1 MELKNIISET
11 LNEIEK
17 MAKTIDNGFNTAQK
31 TPSFFKTPPHL
42 QNTPNPKN
50 ANAPLESKNAAKI
63 ETQEKITEEKEEELK
78 EIITEEIV
86 QEKITEEKEEELKE
100 IITEEIVQ
108 EKITEEKEEESKE
121 IITEEITPKTPTQET
136 PTQVLIPNE
145 RVFLKGL
152 LERTL
157 VLFKGMQALEEKEVL
172 KRLDLVARF
181 LQYQL
186 SVLEKR
192 LESLERENTE

>member
-1 MELKNIISET
+1 MASRMELKNIISET

-17 MAKTIDNGFNTAQK
+17 MAKTIDDGFNTAQK
-31 TPSFFKTPPHL
+31 TPSFFKTPSHL

-50 ANAPLESKNAAKI
+50 ANTPLEPKNAAKI
-63 ETQEKITEEKEEELK
+63 ETQAKITEEKEEE
-78 EIITEEIV
+78 TP
-86 QEKITEEKEEELKE
+86 
-100 IITEEIVQ
+100 
-108 EKITEEKEEESKE
+108 E
-121 IITEEITPKTPTQET
+121 IITEEITEEN

-157 VLFKGMQALEEKEVL
+157 VLFKGMQALEEKEAM

-192 LESLERENTE
+192 LESLEKENTE

>member
-17 MAKTIDNGFNTAQK
+17 MAKTIDNNFDATQK

-42 QNTPNPKN
+42 QNTPLEPKN
-50 ANAPLESKNAAKI
+50 VAKI
-63 ETQEKITEEKEEELK
+63 ETQEKIAEEKEEE
-78 EIITEEIV
+78 TP
-86 QEKITEEKEEELKE
+86 
-100 IITEEIVQ
+100 
-108 EKITEEKEEESKE
+108 E
-121 IITEEITPKTPTQET
+121 IITEEITPKNPTQA
-136 PTQVLIPNE
+136 PISNE
-145 RVFLKGL
+145 RVFLKNL

-157 VLFKGMQALEEKEVL
+157 VLFQGMQALEEKEAM

-192 LESLERENTE
+192 LESLEREDTE

>member
-1 MELKNIISET
+1 MAGRMELKNIISET
-11 LNEIEK
+11 LSEIEK
-17 MAKTIDNGFNTAQK
+17 MAKTIDDGFNTAQK

-42 QNTPNPKN
+42 QNTPKN
-50 ANAPLESKNAAKI
+50 ANAPLESKNAAKNAAKI
-63 ETQEKITEEKEEELK
+63 ETQEKITEEKEEVP

-86 QEKITEEKEEELKE
+86 QE
-100 IITEEIVQ
+100 
-108 EKITEEKEEESKE
+108 
-121 IITEEITPKTPTQET
+121 TPTQA
-136 PTQVLIPNE
+136 LIPNE

-157 VLFKGMQALEEKEVL
+157 VLFQGMQALEEKEAM
-172 KRLDLVARF
+172 KRLDLVVRF

>member
-17 MAKTIDNGFNTAQK
+17 MAKTIDDGFNTAQK
-31 TPSFFKTPPHL
+31 TPSFFKTPPCL
-42 QNTPNPKN
+42 QNAKN
-50 ANAPLESKNAAKI
+50 AETLPMSNTDPKSVPKI
-63 ETQEKITEEKEEELK
+63 ETQEKIAEEREEEVP
-78 EIITEEIV
+78 EIII
-86 QEKITEEKEEELKE
+86 
-100 IITEEIVQ
+100 
-108 EKITEEKEEESKE
+108 
-121 IITEEITPKTPTQET
+121 EEITQENPTQA
-136 PTQVLIPNE
+136 PIPNE
-145 RVFLKGL
+145 RVFLKNL

-157 VLFKGMQALEEKEVL
+157 VLLKGMQALEEKEAM

>member
-17 MAKTIDNGFNTAQK
+17 MAKTIDNNFDAVQK

-50 ANAPLESKNAAKI
+50 ANTPLEPKNAAKI
-63 ETQEKITEEKEEELK
+63 ETQEKITEEKEEEA
-78 EIITEEIV
+78 
-86 QEKITEEKEEELKE
+86 Q
-100 IITEEIVQ
+100 
-108 EKITEEKEEESKE
+108 E
-121 IITEEITPKTPTQET
+121 IITEEITPKN
-136 PTQVLIPNE
+136 PTQVLISNE
-145 RVFLKGL
+145 KVFLKNL

-157 VLFKGMQALEEKEVL
+157 VLFQGIQALEEKEAL

>member
-17 MAKTIDNGFNTAQK
+17 MAKTIDDGFNTAQK

-50 ANAPLESKNAAKI
+50 ANTPLESKNAAKI
-63 ETQEKITEEKEEELK
+63 ETQEKITEENTEENTEEKEEEVR
-78 EIITEEIV
+78 EIITEEIA
-86 QEKITEEKEEELKE
+86 
-100 IITEEIVQ
+100 
-108 EKITEEKEEESKE
+108 
-121 IITEEITPKTPTQET
+121 QET
-136 PTQVLIPNE
+136 PTQALIPNE

-157 VLFKGMQALEEKEVL
+157 VLFKGMQALEEKEAM
-172 KRLDLVARF
+172 KRLDLVVRF

>member
-17 MAKTIDNGFNTAQK
+17 MAKTIDDGFNTAQK

-50 ANAPLESKNAAKI
+50 ANTPLEPKNAAKI
-63 ETQEKITEEKEEELK
+63 ETQEKITEENTEEKEEEAL
-78 EIITEEIV
+78 EIITEEIA
-86 QEKITEEKEEELKE
+86 
-100 IITEEIVQ
+100 
-108 EKITEEKEEESKE
+108 
-121 IITEEITPKTPTQET
+121 QET
-136 PTQVLIPNE
+136 PTQVLISNE
-145 RVFLKGL
+145 RVFLKNL

-157 VLFKGMQALEEKEVL
+157 VLLKGMQALEEKEAM

>member
-17 MAKTIDNGFNTAQK
+17 MAKTIDNNFDAVQK

-50 ANAPLESKNAAKI
+50 ANTPLEPKNAAKI
-63 ETQEKITEEKEEELK
+63 ETQEKITEEN
-78 EIITEEIV
+78 
-86 QEKITEEKEEELKE
+86 TEEKEEA
-100 IITEEIVQ
+100 Q
-108 EKITEEKEEESKE
+108 E
-121 IITEEITPKTPTQET
+121 IITEEITPKN
-136 PTQVLIPNE
+136 PTQVPIPNE
-145 RVFLKGL
+145 RVFLKSL

-157 VLFKGMQALEEKEVL
+157 VLFKGIQALEEKEAM

-186 SVLEKR
+186 SALEKR

>member
-50 ANAPLESKNAAKI
+50 ANAPLEPKNAAKI
-63 ETQEKITEEKEEELK
+63 ET
-78 EIITEEIV
+78 
-86 QEKITEEKEEELKE
+86 
-100 IITEEIVQ
+100 Q

-121 IITEEITPKTPTQET
+121 IITEEITQENPTQKTPTQA
-136 PTQVLIPNE
+136 LIPNE

-157 VLFKGMQALEEKEVL
+157 VLFKGMQALEEKEAL

-186 SVLEKR
+186 SALEKR

>member
-17 MAKTIDNGFNTAQK
+17 MAKTIDDGFDRTQK

-50 ANAPLESKNAAKI
+50 ANAPLEPKNAAKI
-63 ETQEKITEEKEEELK
+63 ETQEKITEEKEEEAP
-78 EIITEEIV
+78 
-86 QEKITEEKEEELKE
+86 
-100 IITEEIVQ
+100 
-108 EKITEEKEEESKE
+108 E
-121 IITEEITPKTPTQET
+121 IITEEITQETPTQET
-136 PTQVLIPNE
+136 PTQAPIPNE

-157 VLFKGMQALEEKEVL
+157 VLFKGMQALEEKEAL

>member
-1 MELKNIISET
+1 MAGRMELKNIISET

-17 MAKTIDNGFNTAQK
+17 MTKTIDDGFNTAQK

-42 QNTPNPKN
+42 QNTPKNANTPLEPKN
-50 ANAPLESKNAAKI
+50 ATKI
-63 ETQEKITEEKEEELK
+63 ETQEKITEEKEEEIP

-86 QEKITEEKEEELKE
+86 QEN
-100 IITEEIVQ
+100 
-108 EKITEEKEEESKE
+108 
-121 IITEEITPKTPTQET
+121 PTQA
-136 PTQVLIPNE
+136 PIPNE

-157 VLFKGMQALEEKEVL
+157 VLFKGMQALEEKEAM

-192 LESLERENTE
+192 LESLEREDTE

>member
-1 MELKNIISET
+1 MASRMELKNIISET

-17 MAKTIDNGFNTAQK
+17 MAKTIDDGFNTVQK
-31 TPSFFKTPPHL
+31 TPSFFKTPPYL
-42 QNTPNPKN
+42 QNAKN
-50 ANAPLESKNAAKI
+50 AETPPMSNTEPKSAAKI
-63 ETQEKITEEKEEELK
+63 ETQEKIAEEKEEEA
-78 EIITEEIV
+78 
-86 QEKITEEKEEELKE
+86 Q
-100 IITEEIVQ
+100 
-108 EKITEEKEEESKE
+108 E
-121 IITEEITPKTPTQET
+121 IITEEITPQTPKQA
-136 PTQVLIPNE
+136 PISNE
-145 RVFLKGL
+145 RVFLKNL

-157 VLFKGMQALEEKEVL
+157 VLFQGMQALEEKDAL

>member
-1 MELKNIISET
+1 MAGRMELKNIISET
-11 LNEIEK
+11 LSEIEK
-17 MAKTIDNGFNTAQK
+17 MAKTIDDGFDRVQK

-78 EIITEEIV
+78 EIITEEI
-86 QEKITEEKEEELKE
+86 
-100 IITEEIVQ
+100 
-108 EKITEEKEEESKE
+108 
-121 IITEEITPKTPTQET
+121 TQEN
-136 PTQVLIPNE
+136 PMQENPMQALIPNE

-157 VLFKGMQALEEKEVL
+157 VLFKGMQALEEKEAL

-186 SVLEKR
+186 SALEKR

>member
-11 LNEIEK
+11 LSEIEK
-17 MAKTIDNGFNTAQK
+17 MAKTIDDGFNTAQK

-50 ANAPLESKNAAKI
+50 ANTPLEPKNATKI
-63 ETQEKITEEKEEELK
+63 ET
-78 EIITEEIV
+78 
-86 QEKITEEKEEELKE
+86 
-100 IITEEIVQ
+100 Q

-121 IITEEITPKTPTQET
+121 IITEEIAQENPTQA
-136 PTQVLIPNE
+136 LIPNE

-157 VLFKGMQALEEKEVL
+157 VLFKGMQALEEKEAL

-186 SVLEKR
+186 SALEKR

>member
-17 MAKTIDNGFNTAQK
+17 MAQTIDDGFNTAQK
-31 TPSFFKTPPHL
+31 TPSFFKTPPNL

-50 ANAPLESKNAAKI
+50 ANAPLEPKNAAKI
-63 ETQEKITEEKEEELK
+63 ETQEKITEENTEEKEEEAK
-78 EIITEEIV
+78 EIITEE
-86 QEKITEEKEEELKE
+86 T
-100 IITEEIVQ
+100 
-108 EKITEEKEEESKE
+108 
-121 IITEEITPKTPTQET
+121 TPKT

-145 RVFLKGL
+145 RVFLKNL

-157 VLFKGMQALEEKEVL
+157 VLFKGMQALEEKEAM

-186 SVLEKR
+186 SALEKR

>member
-17 MAKTIDNGFNTAQK
+17 MAKTIDDGFNTAQK
-31 TPSFFKTPPHL
+31 TPSFFKTPPNL
-42 QNTPNPKN
+42 QNTPNPKS
-50 ANAPLESKNAAKI
+50 ANTPLEPKNAAKM
-63 ETQEKITEEKEEELK
+63 ETQEKITEEN
-78 EIITEEIV
+78 
-86 QEKITEEKEEELKE
+86 TEEKEEA
-100 IITEEIVQ
+100 Q
-108 EKITEEKEEESKE
+108 E
-121 IITEEITPKTPTQET
+121 IITEEITPQTPKQA
-136 PTQVLIPNE
+136 LISNE
-145 RVFLKGL
+145 RVFLKNL

-157 VLFKGMQALEEKEVL
+157 VLLKGMQALEEKEAM

>member
-11 LNEIEK
+11 LSEIEK
-17 MAKTIDNGFNTAQK
+17 MAKTIDDGFNTAQK
-31 TPSFFKTPPHL
+31 TPSFFKTPPNL

-50 ANAPLESKNAAKI
+50 ANTPLESKNAAKI
-63 ETQEKITEEKEEELK
+63 ETQEKITEEN
-78 EIITEEIV
+78 
-86 QEKITEEKEEELKE
+86 TEEKEEEA
-100 IITEEIVQ
+100 Q
-108 EKITEEKEEESKE
+108 E
-121 IITEEITPKTPTQET
+121 IITEEITPKN

-145 RVFLKGL
+145 RVFLKNL

-157 VLFKGMQALEEKEVL
+157 VLFQGMQALEEKEAM

-186 SVLEKR
+186 STLEKR

>member
-11 LNEIEK
+11 LSEIEK
-17 MAKTIDNGFNTAQK
+17 MAKTIDNNFDAAQK

-50 ANAPLESKNAAKI
+50 ANTPLEPKNAAKI
-63 ETQEKITEEKEEELK
+63 ETQEKITEEKEEEA
-78 EIITEEIV
+78 
-86 QEKITEEKEEELKE
+86 Q
-100 IITEEIVQ
+100 
-108 EKITEEKEEESKE
+108 E
-121 IITEEITPKTPTQET
+121 IITEEITPKN
-136 PTQVLIPNE
+136 PTQVLISNE
-145 RVFLKGL
+145 RVFLKNL

-157 VLFKGMQALEEKEVL
+157 VLFQGMQALEEKEAM
-172 KRLDLVARF
+172 KRLDLVVRF

>member
-50 ANAPLESKNAAKI
+50 ANAPLESKNTAKI
-63 ETQEKITEEKEEELK
+63 ET
-78 EIITEEIV
+78 
-86 QEKITEEKEEELKE
+86 
-100 IITEEIVQ
+100 Q

-121 IITEEITPKTPTQET
+121 IITEEITQET
-136 PTQVLIPNE
+136 PTQALIPNE

-157 VLFKGMQALEEKEVL
+157 VLFKGMQALEEREAL
-172 KRLDLVARF
+172 KRLDLVERF

-186 SVLEKR
+186 STLEKR

>member
-17 MAKTIDNGFNTAQK
+17 MAKTIDDGFNTAQK

-50 ANAPLESKNAAKI
+50 ANAPLEPKNATKI
-63 ETQEKITEEKEEELK
+63 ETQEKITEEKEEEIP
-78 EIITEEIV
+78 EIITE
-86 QEKITEEKEEELKE
+86 KIT
-100 IITEEIVQ
+100 Q
-108 EKITEEKEEESKE
+108 EN
-121 IITEEITPKTPTQET
+121 PTQET

-157 VLFKGMQALEEKEVL
+157 VLFKGMQALEEKEAL

-186 SVLEKR
+186 STLEKR

>member
-17 MAKTIDNGFNTAQK
+17 MAKTIDDGFNTAQK

-50 ANAPLESKNAAKI
+50 ANAPLEPKNAAKI
-63 ETQEKITEEKEEELK
+63 ETQEKITEEKEEEL
-78 EIITEEIV
+78 
-86 QEKITEEKEEELKE
+86 
-100 IITEEIVQ
+100 
-108 EKITEEKEEESKE
+108 KE

-157 VLFKGMQALEEKEVL
+157 VLFKGMHALEKKEAL
-172 KRLDLVARF
+172 KRLDLVERF

>member
-11 LNEIEK
+11 LSEIEK
-17 MAKTIDNGFNTAQK
+17 MAKTIDDGFNTAQK
-31 TPSFFKTPPHL
+31 TPSFFKTPSHL

-50 ANAPLESKNAAKI
+50 ANTPLEPKNAAKI
-63 ETQEKITEEKEEELK
+63 ETQEKITEENTEEKEEAP
-78 EIITEEIV
+78 EIITEEIA
-86 QEKITEEKEEELKE
+86 
-100 IITEEIVQ
+100 
-108 EKITEEKEEESKE
+108 
-121 IITEEITPKTPTQET
+121 QET
-136 PTQVLIPNE
+136 PTQALIPNE

-157 VLFKGMQALEEKEVL
+157 VLFKGMQALNEKEVL
-172 KRLDLVARF
+172 KRLDLVVRF

-186 SVLEKR
+186 SALEKR

>member
-17 MAKTIDNGFNTAQK
+17 MAKTIDDGFNTAQK
-31 TPSFFKTPPHL
+31 TPSFFKTPPNL
-42 QNTPNPKN
+42 QNAKN
-50 ANAPLESKNAAKI
+50 AETPPMSNTEPKNAAKI
-63 ETQEKITEEKEEELK
+63 ETQEKITEENTEENTEEKEEEIP
-78 EIITEEIV
+78 EIITEEIA
-86 QEKITEEKEEELKE
+86 
-100 IITEEIVQ
+100 
-108 EKITEEKEEESKE
+108 
-121 IITEEITPKTPTQET
+121 QET
-136 PTQVLIPNE
+136 PTQALIPNE

-157 VLFKGMQALEEKEVL
+157 VLFKGMQALEEKEAM
-172 KRLDLVARF
+172 KRLDLVAHF

-192 LESLERENTE
+192 LESLEREDTE

>member
-1 MELKNIISET
+1 MAGRMELKNIISET

-17 MAKTIDNGFNTAQK
+17 MAQTIDDGVAQK
-31 TPSFFKTPPHL
+31 TPSFFKTPTHL
-42 QNTPNPKN
+42 QNTPKN
-50 ANAPLESKNAAKI
+50 ANTPLEPKNAAKI
-63 ETQEKITEEKEEELK
+63 ETQEKITEEKEEEAL
-78 EIITEEIV
+78 EIITEETV
-86 QEKITEEKEEELKE
+86 
-100 IITEEIVQ
+100 
-108 EKITEEKEEESKE
+108 
-121 IITEEITPKTPTQET
+121 PKTPTQAR
-136 PTQVLIPNE
+136 ISNE

-157 VLFKGMQALEEKEVL
+157 VLFKGMQALEEKEAL

-186 SVLEKR
+186 STLEKR

>member
-1 MELKNIISET
+1 MAGRMELKNIISET

-17 MAKTIDNGFNTAQK
+17 MAKTIDDGFDRAQK

-50 ANAPLESKNAAKI
+50 ANASLEPKNAAKI
-63 ETQEKITEEKEEELK
+63 ETQEKITEEKEEE
-78 EIITEEIV
+78 
-86 QEKITEEKEEELKE
+86 
-100 IITEEIVQ
+100 
-108 EKITEEKEEESKE
+108 SKE
-121 IITEEITPKTPTQET
+121 IIIKEITQEN
-136 PTQVLIPNE
+136 PTQVPIPNE
-145 RVFLKGL
+145 RVFLKNL

-157 VLFKGMQALEEKEVL
+157 VLFKGMQALEEKEAM
-172 KRLDLVARF
+172 KRLDLVVRF

-186 SVLEKR
+186 SALEKR

>member
-11 LNEIEK
+11 LSEIEK
-17 MAKTIDNGFNTAQK
+17 MAKTIDDGFNTAQK
-31 TPSFFKTPPHL
+31 TPSFFKTPPNL

-50 ANAPLESKNAAKI
+50 ANTPLESKNAAKI
-63 ETQEKITEEKEEELK
+63 ETQEKITEEKEEETP
-78 EIITEEIV
+78 EIII
-86 QEKITEEKEEELKE
+86 
-100 IITEEIVQ
+100 
-108 EKITEEKEEESKE
+108 
-121 IITEEITPKTPTQET
+121 EEITPKN

-145 RVFLKGL
+145 RVFLKNL

-157 VLFKGMQALEEKEVL
+157 VLFQGMQALEEEKALE
-172 KRLDLVARF
+172 RLDLVARF

-192 LESLERENTE
+192 LESLEQENTE

>member
-17 MAKTIDNGFNTAQK
+17 MAKTIDNGFNTTQK

-50 ANAPLESKNAAKI
+50 ANAPLEPKNAAKI

-78 EIITEEIV
+78 EIITEEI
-86 QEKITEEKEEELKE
+86 
-100 IITEEIVQ
+100 
-108 EKITEEKEEESKE
+108 
-121 IITEEITPKTPTQET
+121 TPKTPTQET
-136 PTQVLIPNE
+136 PTQALIPNE
-145 RVFLKGL
+145 RVFLKNL

-157 VLFKGMQALEEKEVL
+157 VLFKGIQALEEKEAL
-172 KRLDLVARF
+172 KRLDLVVRF

-186 SVLEKR
+186 SALEKR

>member
-17 MAKTIDNGFNTAQK
+17 MAKTIDDGFNTVQK

-42 QNTPNPKN
+42 QNTPNSQN
-50 ANAPLESKNAAKI
+50 ANTPLEPKNAAKI
-63 ETQEKITEEKEEELK
+63 ETQEKITEENTEEKEEETP
-78 EIITEEIV
+78 EIITEEIA
-86 QEKITEEKEEELKE
+86 QEN
-100 IITEEIVQ
+100 
-108 EKITEEKEEESKE
+108 
-121 IITEEITPKTPTQET
+121 PTQA
-136 PTQVLIPNE
+136 LIPNE
-145 RVFLKGL
+145 RVFLKNL

-157 VLFKGMQALEEKEVL
+157 VLFQGMQALEEKDAL

>member
-17 MAKTIDNGFNTAQK
+17 MAKTIDDGFNTAQK

-42 QNTPNPKN
+42 QNTPNSQN
-50 ANAPLESKNAAKI
+50 ANTPLESKNAAKI
-63 ETQEKITEEKEEELK
+63 ETQEKITEENTEEKEEEAP
-78 EIITEEIV
+78 EIITEEIA
-86 QEKITEEKEEELKE
+86 
-100 IITEEIVQ
+100 
-108 EKITEEKEEESKE
+108 
-121 IITEEITPKTPTQET
+121 QET
-136 PTQVLIPNE
+136 PTQVLIPDE

-157 VLFKGMQALEEKEVL
+157 VLFKGMQALEEKEAM

>member
-17 MAKTIDNGFNTAQK
+17 MAKTIDDGFDTAQK

-50 ANAPLESKNAAKI
+50 ANTPLESKNAAKI
-63 ETQEKITEEKEEELK
+63 ETQEKITEEN
-78 EIITEEIV
+78 
-86 QEKITEEKEEELKE
+86 TEEKEE
-100 IITEEIVQ
+100 VP
-108 EKITEEKEEESKE
+108 E
-121 IITEEITPKTPTQET
+121 IITEEITQET
-136 PTQVLIPNE
+136 PTQALISNE
-145 RVFLKGL
+145 RVFLKNL

-157 VLFKGMQALEEKEVL
+157 VLFQGMQALNEKEAL

>member
-17 MAKTIDNGFNTAQK
+17 MAKTIDDGFDTAQK

-42 QNTPNPKN
+42 QNTPKNANTPLEPKN
-50 ANAPLESKNAAKI
+50 AAKNATKI
-63 ETQEKITEEKEEELK
+63 ETQEKITEEKEEMP
-78 EIITEEIV
+78 EIITEEIA
-86 QEKITEEKEEELKE
+86 QENPKEA
-100 IITEEIVQ
+100 
-108 EKITEEKEEESKE
+108 
-121 IITEEITPKTPTQET
+121 
-136 PTQVLIPNE
+136 LIPNE
-145 RVFLKGL
+145 KVFLKGL

-157 VLFKGMQALEEKEVL
+157 VLFKGMQALEEKEAM

-186 SVLEKR
+186 SALEKR

>member
-11 LNEIEK
+11 LSEIEK
-17 MAKTIDNGFNTAQK
+17 MAKTIDDGFNTAQK

-50 ANAPLESKNAAKI
+50 ANAPLEPKNAAKI
-63 ETQEKITEEKEEELK
+63 ET
-78 EIITEEIV
+78 
-86 QEKITEEKEEELKE
+86 
-100 IITEEIVQ
+100 Q

-121 IITEEITPKTPTQET
+121 IITEEITQETPTQET
-136 PTQVLIPNE
+136 PTQALIPNE

-157 VLFKGMQALEEKEVL
+157 VLFKGMQALEEKEAL
-172 KRLDLVARF
+172 KRLDLVVRF

-186 SVLEKR
+186 SALEKR

>member
-17 MAKTIDNGFNTAQK
+17 MAKTIDNNFDATQK
-31 TPSFFKTPPHL
+31 TPSFFKTPPNL

-50 ANAPLESKNAAKI
+50 ANTPLEPKNAAKI
-63 ETQEKITEEKEEELK
+63 ETQEKITEEN
-78 EIITEEIV
+78 
-86 QEKITEEKEEELKE
+86 TEEKEEETPE
-100 IITEEIVQ
+100 IIIEEIA
-108 EKITEEKEEESKE
+108 
-121 IITEEITPKTPTQET
+121 QET

-157 VLFKGMQALEEKEVL
+157 VLFQGMQALEEKEAL

>member
-17 MAKTIDNGFNTAQK
+17 MAKTIDNNFDAAQK
-31 TPSFFKTPPHL
+31 TPSFFKTPPYL
-42 QNTPNPKN
+42 QNTKNAETPPMSNTEPKN
-50 ANAPLESKNAAKI
+50 TTKI
-63 ETQEKITEEKEEELK
+63 ETQEKITEENTEEKEEEVP
-78 EIITEEIV
+78 EIITEEIA
-86 QEKITEEKEEELKE
+86 QEN
-100 IITEEIVQ
+100 
-108 EKITEEKEEESKE
+108 
-121 IITEEITPKTPTQET
+121 PTQA
-136 PTQVLIPNE
+136 PISNE
-145 RVFLKGL
+145 RVFLKNL

-157 VLFKGMQALEEKEVL
+157 VLLQGMQALEEKDAL

-192 LESLERENTE
+192 LESLEREDTE

>member
-17 MAKTIDNGFNTAQK
+17 MAKTIDDGFDTVQK

-50 ANAPLESKNAAKI
+50 ANTPLEPKNAAKI
-63 ETQEKITEEKEEELK
+63 ETQEKITEENTEEKEEEAK
-78 EIITEEIV
+78 EIITEEIA
-86 QEKITEEKEEELKE
+86 
-100 IITEEIVQ
+100 
-108 EKITEEKEEESKE
+108 
-121 IITEEITPKTPTQET
+121 QET
-136 PTQVLIPNE
+136 PTQVPISNE

-157 VLFKGMQALEEKEVL
+157 VLFKGMQALEEKEAM
-172 KRLDLVARF
+172 KRLDLMARF

-186 SVLEKR
+186 SALEKR

>member
-17 MAKTIDNGFNTAQK
+17 MAKTIDDGFNTAQK
-31 TPSFFKTPPHL
+31 TPSFFKTPSNL

-50 ANAPLESKNAAKI
+50 ANAPLEPKNAAKNATKI
-63 ETQEKITEEKEEELK
+63 ETQEKITEEKEEEAP
-78 EIITEEIV
+78 EIITEEIA
-86 QEKITEEKEEELKE
+86 QEN
-100 IITEEIVQ
+100 
-108 EKITEEKEEESKE
+108 
-121 IITEEITPKTPTQET
+121 PTQA
-136 PTQVLIPNE
+136 LIPNE

-157 VLFKGMQALEEKEVL
+157 VLFKGMQALEEKEAM

-186 SVLEKR
+186 SALEKR

>member
-17 MAKTIDNGFNTAQK
+17 MAKTIDDGFNTAQK

-42 QNTPNPKN
+42 QNTPNLKN
-50 ANAPLESKNAAKI
+50 ANAPLEPKNAAKI

-78 EIITEEIV
+78 EIITEEI
-86 QEKITEEKEEELKE
+86 
-100 IITEEIVQ
+100 
-108 EKITEEKEEESKE
+108 
-121 IITEEITPKTPTQET
+121 TPKTPTQEN
-136 PTQVLIPNE
+136 PTQALIPNE

-157 VLFKGMQALEEKEVL
+157 VLFKGMQALEEKEAL